1 MMKNDHVLLA
11 LLNEIKSYPIYNCFQ
26 KYHLFLTQNL
36 WNNTF
41 QKIIY
46 YIMSKVDQAVKLFL
60 SFHKTSFKRIMAF
73 FLSAFRNLNS

>member
-11 LLNEIKSYPIYNCFQ
+11 LLNEIKSYSIYNYFQ

-46 YIMSKVDQAVKLFL
+46 YIMSKVDQAVKLFS
-60 SFHKTSFKRIMAF
+60 SFRKTSFKRIMAF